1 MGLCG
6 ENDFNKFALPLALV
20 FLAGCTA
27 APQDEVSIRSA
38 EVGFA
43 VKAEPAR
50 SEQPKKVEKAKAA
63 EKEKPAAKSKSKQA
77 ANPINELN
85 QPGIAPEMLS
95 IPSIGIEADVT
106 HLGVTDTGE
115 MAVPDNGEELSWFS
129 PGYQPGQR
137 GRAVIAGHVD
147 DLDGPA
153 VFWDL
158 TELEPGDEIIVSG
171 EDRKLRFKVHT
182 MESVPLDLADVD
194 SVFGYHSSP
203 ELVLITCSGTYD
215 YDRGTREERLI
226 VYASLV
232 EE

>member
-1 MGLCG
+1 MCG
-6 ENDFNKFALPLALV
+6 ENDFNKFALLLAAV
-20 FLAGCTA
+20 FLAGCTS

-38 EVGFA
+38 EVGFSA
-43 VKAEPAR
+43 KAEAAR
-50 SEQPKKVEKAKAA
+50 SEQPKEAGEAKAA
-63 EKEKPAAKSKSKQA
+63 EKEKPAAEPKSKQA
-77 ANPINELN
+77 GNPINELN
-85 QPGIAPEMLS
+85 QPGIAPETLS
-95 IPSIGIEADVT
+95 IPSIGVEADVT

-129 PGYQPGQR
+129 PGYRPGQR
-137 GRAVIAGHVD
+137 GRSVIAGHVD

-158 TELEPGDEIIVSG
+158 TELEPGDEIFVSG
-171 EDRKLRFKVHT
+171 DDRELRFKVHT

-232 EE
+232 QE

>member
-1 MGLCG
+1 M
-6 ENDFNKFALPLALV
+6 
-20 FLAGCTA
+20 LAGCSSTVE
-27 APQDEVSIRSA
+27 DEVSVRSA

-43 VKAEPAR
+43 VKAEPA
-50 SEQPKKVEKAKAA
+50 VA
-63 EKEKPAAKSKSKQA
+63 EKPVVKSTQTT
-77 ANPINELN
+77 NPINELN
-85 QPGIAPEMLS
+85 QPGITPQTLS
-95 IPSIGIEADVT
+95 IPAVGVEADVM
-106 HLGVTDTGE
+106 HLGVTETGE
-115 MAVPDNGEELSWFS
+115 MAVPDNGDELSWFS
-129 PGYQPGQR
+129 PGYRPGQR

-158 TELEPGDEIIVSG
+158 TELEPGDEILVSG
-171 EDRKLRFKVHT
+171 DEGELSFEVHA

-226 VYASLV
+226 VYATLS

>member
-6 ENDFNKFALPLALV
+6 ENDFNKFALLLAVV
-20 FLAGCTA
+20 FLAGCTS

-38 EVGFA
+38 EVGFS

-50 SEQPKKVEKAKAA
+50 SEQPKEVEKAKAA
-63 EKEKPAAKSKSKQA
+63 EKEKPAAKPKSKQA
-77 ANPINELN
+77 ANPINEVN
-85 QPGIAPEMLS
+85 QPGIAPETLS
-95 IPSIGIEADVT
+95 IPSIGLKADVT
-106 HLGVTDTGE
+106 HLGVTDSGE

-158 TELEPGDEIIVSG
+158 TELEPGDEIFVAG
-171 EDRKLRFKVHT
+171 DDRELRFKVHT

-232 EE
+232 QE

>member
-1 MGLCG
+1 MVLCG
-6 ENDFNKFALPLALV
+6 ENDFNKFALLLAVV
-20 FLAGCTA
+20 FLAGCTS

-38 EVGFA
+38 EVGFS
-43 VKAEPAR
+43 VKAEPAVLQ
-50 SEQPKKVEKAKAA
+50 QPKKVEKAKTV
-63 EKEKPAAKSKSKQA
+63 EKEKPAAKPKSKQA
-77 ANPINELN
+77 VNPINELN

-95 IPSIGIEADVT
+95 IPSIELEAEVT

-171 EDRKLRFKVHT
+171 EDRELRFKVHT

>member
-1 MGLCG
+1 MCG
-6 ENDFNKFALPLALV
+6 ENDFNKFALLLAVV
-20 FLAGCTA
+20 FLAGCTS
-27 APQDEVSIRSA
+27 APQDEVSLRSA

-43 VKAEPAR
+43 VKAEPAM
-50 SEQPKKVEKAKAA
+50 SEQPKEVEKANAA
-63 EKEKPAAKSKSKQA
+63 EKEKPAAKSKPA

-85 QPGIAPEMLS
+85 QPGIAPETLS
-95 IPSIGIEADVT
+95 IPSIGVEADVT

-158 TELEPGDEIIVSG
+158 TELEPGDEIVVSG
-171 EDRKLRFKVHT
+171 DDRELRFQVHT
-182 MESVPLDLADVD
+182 MKSVPLDLADVD

-203 ELVLITCSGTYD
+203 ELVLITCSGIYD

-232 EE
+232 QE

>member
-6 ENDFNKFALPLALV
+6 ENDFNKLALPLALV

-27 APQDEVSIRSA
+27 APQDEVSVRSA

-43 VKAEPAR
+43 VKAEP
-50 SEQPKKVEKAKAA
+50 SWTEQPKELEKAEAA
-63 EKEKPAAKSKSKQA
+63 EKEKPAAKPKSKQA

-85 QPGIAPEMLS
+85 QPGIEPETLS
-95 IPSIGIEADVT
+95 IASIGLEADVT
-106 HLGVTDTGE
+106 HLGVTDSGE

-129 PGYQPGQR
+129 PGYRPGQR

-158 TELEPGDEIIVSG
+158 TELEPGDEIVVSG
-171 EDRKLRFKVHT
+171 DDRELRFKVHT

-232 EE
+232 QE

>member
-1 MGLCG
+1 MCG

-27 APQDEVSIRSA
+27 APQDEVSLRSEEA
-38 EVGFA
+38 GFA
-43 VKAEPAR
+43 VKAEPAM
-50 SEQPKKVEKAKAA
+50 SEQPTKAEKAKGA
-63 EKEKPAAKSKSKQA
+63 EKEKPAAKSERA

-85 QPGIAPEMLS
+85 QPGISPEKLS
-95 IPSIGIEADVT
+95 IPSIGVEAEIL

-129 PGYQPGQR
+129 PGYRPGQR
-137 GRAVIAGHVD
+137 GRSVIAGHVD

-158 TELEPGDEIIVSG
+158 TELEPGAEILVSG
-171 EDRKLRFKVHT
+171 EDRELRFKVHT
-182 MESVPLDLADVD
+182 MESVPLDLADIE

-226 VYASLV
+226 VYASLMQ
-232 EE
+232 E

>member
-1 MGLCG
+1 MVLCG
-6 ENDFNKFALPLALV
+6 ENDFNKFALLLAVV
-20 FLAGCTA
+20 FLAGCTS

-38 EVGFA
+38 EVGFS
-43 VKAEPAR
+43 VKAEPAVLQ
-50 SEQPKKVEKAKAA
+50 QPKKVEKTKAV
-63 EKEKPAAKSKSKQA
+63 EKEKPAAKPKSKQA
-77 ANPINELN
+77 VNPINELN

-95 IPSIGIEADVT
+95 IPSIELEAEVT

-171 EDRKLRFKVHT
+171 EDRELRFKVHT

-203 ELVLITCSGTYD
+203 ELVLITCSGTYN
-215 YDRGTREERLI
+215 YDWGTREERLI

>member
-1 MGLCG
+1 MCG
-6 ENDFNKFALPLALV
+6 ENDFNKLALLLATL
-20 FLAGCTA
+20 FLAGCTS
-27 APQDEVSIRSA
+27 PQDEVSIRSA

-43 VKAEPAR
+43 VKAEPAWT
-50 SEQPKKVEKAKAA
+50 EQAIAQEKV
-63 EKEKPAAKSKSKQA
+63 KEIKQPEAPSKQA
-77 ANPINELN
+77 ANPINEVN
-85 QPGIAPEMLS
+85 QPGISPETLA
-95 IPSIGIEADVT
+95 IPSIGLEADVT

-115 MAVPDNGEELSWFS
+115 MAVPDNGDELSWFS
-129 PGYQPGQR
+129 PGYRPGQR

-158 TELEPGDEIIVSG
+158 TELEPGDEIVVSG
-171 EDRKLRFKVHT
+171 EGRELRFKVHK

-194 SVFGYHSSP
+194 SLFGYHSSP

-226 VYASLV
+226 VYASLS

>member
-1 MGLCG
+1 MVLCG
-6 ENDFNKFALPLALV
+6 ENDFNKFALLLAVV
-20 FLAGCTA
+20 FLAGCTS

-38 EVGFA
+38 EVGFS
-43 VKAEPAR
+43 VKAEPAVLQ
-50 SEQPKKVEKAKAA
+50 QPKKVEKTKAV
-63 EKEKPAAKSKSKQA
+63 EKEKPAAKPKSKQA
-77 ANPINELN
+77 VNPINELN

-95 IPSIGIEADVT
+95 IPSIELEADVT

-171 EDRKLRFKVHT
+171 EGRELRFKVHT

>member
-6 ENDFNKFALPLALV
+6 ENDFNKFALPLAAV

-43 VKAEPAR
+43 VKAEPAKP
-50 SEQPKKVEKAKAA
+50 EQPKEVEKAKAA
-63 EKEKPAAKSKSKQA
+63 EKEKPGAQSKQA

-85 QPGIAPEMLS
+85 QPGITPEKLS
-95 IPSIGIEADVT
+95 IPSIEVEAEVT
-106 HLGVTDTGE
+106 HLGVTDSGE
-115 MAVPDNGEELSWFS
+115 MAVPDNGDELSWFS
-129 PGYQPGQR
+129 PGYRPGQR

-158 TELEPGDEIIVSG
+158 TELEPGDEILISG
-171 EDRKLRFKVHT
+171 DDRELKFKVHT

-232 EE
+232 QE

>member
-1 MGLCG
+1 M
-6 ENDFNKFALPLALV
+6 

-38 EVGFA
+38 EVGFS
-43 VKAEPAR
+43 VKAEPAVLQ
-50 SEQPKKVEKAKAA
+50 QPKKVEKTKAV
-63 EKEKPAAKSKSKQA
+63 EKEKPAAKPKSKQA
-77 ANPINELN
+77 VNPINELN

-95 IPSIGIEADVT
+95 ISSIELEAEVT

-171 EDRKLRFKVHT
+171 EDRELRFKVHT

-203 ELVLITCSGTYD
+203 ELVLITCSGTYN

>member
-6 ENDFNKFALPLALV
+6 ENDFNKLALLLTAV

-27 APQDEVSIRSA
+27 APQDEVSVRSA
-38 EVGFA
+38 EVGYA
-43 VKAEPAR
+43 VKAEPAWT
-50 SEQPKKVEKAKAA
+50 EQPKELEKAKAV
-63 EKEKPAAKSKSKQA
+63 EKEKPAAQSKQA

-85 QPGIAPEMLS
+85 QPGIAPETS
-95 IPSIGIEADVT
+95 DVT
-106 HLGVTDTGE
+106 HLGVTDSGE

-158 TELEPGDEIIVSG
+158 TELEPGDEIVVAG
-171 EDRKLRFKVHT
+171 DDRELRFKVHT

-232 EE
+232 QD

>member
-1 MGLCG
+1 MSL
-6 ENDFNKFALPLALV
+6 
-20 FLAGCTA
+20 
-27 APQDEVSIRSA
+27 RSEEA
-38 EVGFA
+38 GFA
-43 VKAEPAR
+43 VKAEPAM
-50 SEQPKKVEKAKAA
+50 SEQPTKAEKAKGA
-63 EKEKPAAKSKSKQA
+63 EKEKPAAKSERA

-85 QPGIAPEMLS
+85 QPGISPEKLS
-95 IPSIGIEADVT
+95 IPSIGVEAEIL

-129 PGYQPGQR
+129 PGYRPGQR
-137 GRAVIAGHVD
+137 GRSVIAGHVD

-158 TELEPGDEIIVSG
+158 TELEPGAEILVSG
-171 EDRKLRFKVHT
+171 EDRELRFKVHT
-182 MESVPLDLADVD
+182 MESVPLDLADIE

-226 VYASLV
+226 VYASLMQ
-232 EE
+232 E